1 MADVKIQ
8 TAGELQEA
16 VQKSLEAVRIASITA
31 LETAVDKTSKETL
44 KETREKSP
52 KRTGVYAKSWASR
65 KTSERVGAYGREI
78 YQKKKPG
85 LPHLLQDGHEITGAE
100 FFRKNKT
107 RTRAFHHIPPDAEVE
122 KAFTENLLAEIDKE
136 MGKT

>member
-65 KTSERVGAYGREI
+65 KTGERIGAYGREI

-107 RTRAFHHIPPDAEVE
+107 RTRAFPHIPPDAEVE
-122 KAFTENLLAEIDKE
+122 KAFEENLMAEIDKE